1 MTRAPRPAW
10 VDTLWCVVAAFGL
23 YFCTYGFRKPFTSAG
38 YEGTVVAGLGF
49 KSILVIAQTIGYMLA
64 KFLGI
69 KVVSEVSP
77 ARRVQL
83 VLGLLVAAELCY
95 VGYGLCPRPWNAVWL
110 GVNGLSLG
118 LVFGLI
124 VGVLEGRRNT
134 ELLAAGLCVSFIVAD
149 GVVKSVGA
157 WVLTQGVPEDWMPAA
172 AGLVFVVPMLL
183 FGWMLARVPPPSAA
197 DIAERS
203 ARPQLTQADRR
214 EFFLRY
220 APGLVMLTLA
230 FLLLTV
236 LRSLR
241 ADFMPELW
249 LGLGTKPDSSTFS
262 LTETL
267 IGVVI
272 TVAIGS
278 TIVLNDHRR
287 AFRLAYLLAIGG
299 AVLFLLTVL
308 CQWQG
313 WLSAFLFMTLA
324 GLGLYLPYITVHTT
338 IFERLLAMTR
348 DRGNVGF
355 LLYLADAFGY
365 LGYVLVLLTRTW
377 VRPDAGFLDT
387 FTTLAVVLGVLVL
400 GLLIPSGV
408 YFLKHPRTSRDREAA
423 SVQTERT
430 LPLGR
435 GSLNKAPTSP
445 SP

>member
-1 MTRAPRPAW
+1 MADDTPTRSPHPAW
-10 VDTLWCVVAAFGL
+10 FDTLWCIVAAFGL
-23 YFCTYGFRKPFTSAG
+23 YFCTYGFRKPFTSA
-38 YEGTVVAGLGF
+38 TFDNTPFAGLGF
-49 KSILVIAQTIGYMLA
+49 KSILVIAQTIGYMLS

-69 KVVSEVSP
+69 KVVSEISP
-77 ARRVQL
+77 WRRVQL
-83 VLGLLVAAELCY
+83 ILGLLVAAQLSY
-95 VGYGLCPRPWNAVWL
+95 VGFGLTPRPWNAVWL

-157 WVLTQGVPEDWMPAA
+157 WMLSRGVTEDWMPAT
-172 AGLVFVVPMLL
+172 AGLVFVLPMLL
-183 FGWMLARVPPPSAA
+183 FGWMLAKVRPPSAA
-197 DIAERS
+197 DIAARS
-203 ARPQLTQADRR
+203 LRPPLNKADRR
-214 EFFLRY
+214 AFFRRY
-220 APGLVMLTLA
+220 APGLVMLTTA

-249 LGLGTKPDSSTFS
+249 AGLGTVPDISMFS
-262 LTETL
+262 WTESL

-278 TIVLNDHRR
+278 TIVLKDHRK
-287 AFRLAYLLAIGG
+287 AFRLAYLMAIVGT
-299 AVLFLLTVL
+299 VLFLLTVL
-308 CQWQG
+308 CQPLG
-313 WLSAFLFMTLA
+313 WLSPFAFMVLA

-355 LLYLADAFGY
+355 LLYIADAFGY
-365 LGYVLVLLTRTW
+365 LGYVIVLLTRTW
-377 VRPDAGFLDT
+377 FRADAGFLDT
-387 FTTLAVVLGVLVL
+387 FLSLAIVLGLLVL

-408 YFLKHPRTSRDREAA
+408 YFLKHPRTKG
-423 SVQTERT
+423 
-430 LPLGR
+430 LGEP
-435 GSLNKAPTSP
+435 AT
-445 SP
+445 

>member
-1 MTRAPRPAW
+1 MTRPRPTW
-10 VDTLWCVVAAFGL
+10 FDTLWCIVAAFGL
-23 YFCTYGFRKPFTSAG
+23 YFCTYGFRKPFTSAS
-38 YEGTVVAGLGF
+38 YEGTLVAGLGF

-77 ARRVQL
+77 GRRVQL
-83 VLGLLVAAELCY
+83 VLGLLVAAQLSY
-95 VGYGLCPRPWNAVWL
+95 VGYGLCPRPWNAMWL
-110 GVNGLSLG
+110 CVNGLSLG

-134 ELLAAGLCVSFIVAD
+134 EMLAAGLCVSFIVAD

-157 WVLTQGVPEDWMPAA
+157 WVLKQGVPEDWMPAT
-172 AGLVFVVPMLL
+172 AGLVFVLPMIV
-183 FGWMLARVPPPSAA
+183 FGWMLARVRPPDDA

-203 ARPQLTQADRR
+203 ARPQLTRADRR
-214 EFFLRY
+214 AFFVKY
-220 APGLVMLTLA
+220 APGLVMLTSA

-241 ADFMPELW
+241 ADFMLELW
-249 LGLGTKPDSSTFS
+249 QGLGTIPDERLFS
-262 LTETL
+262 LTETI

-278 TIVLNDHRR
+278 TIVLKDHRR
-287 AFRLAYLLAIGG
+287 AFRFAYLMAIGG
-299 AVLFLLTVL
+299 TVLFLLTVL
-308 CQWQG
+308 CQPWG
-313 WLSAFLFMTLA
+313 WLTPFLFMTLA

-348 DRGNVGF
+348 ERGNVGF

-377 VRPDAGFLDT
+377 FRADAGFLDT
-387 FTTLAVVLGVLVL
+387 FLSLATVL
-400 GLLIPSGV
+400 GLLILCLLIPSGI
-408 YFLKHPRTSRDREAA
+408 YFLKHRQRAIS
-423 SVQTERT
+423 
-430 LPLGR
+430 LPL
-435 GSLNKAPTSP
+435 
-445 SP
+445 